1 MFKLS
6 RNNLNASFGENIK
19 RNDSGEIKRNVI
31 DKQQMDSQAGFLP
44 NTSFTDQKVSLHI
57 ITELSIQVNLALYID
72 LWTLKGS
79 LSALT
84 GNPFRI
90 DEVLLFFMQTGL
102 WRQQWLPP
110 EIEFSEL

>member
-72 LWTLKGS
+72 LWTLNGS

-102 WRQQWLPP
+102 
-110 EIEFSEL
+110 

>member
-1 MFKLS
+1 MLS

-57 ITELSIQVNLALYID
+57 IIELSIQVNLALYID
-72 LWTLKGS
+72 LWTLKGPLTRYCYS
-79 LSALT
+79 LCKLDCGDNS
-84 GNPFRI
+84 GYH
-90 DEVLLFFMQTGL
+90 QK
-102 WRQQWLPP
+102 
-110 EIEFSEL
+110 